1 MITSKFVKTI
11 RIAAITKIVPVIVA
25 LVFMTGLLA
34 MIPSMV
40 QSMVL
45 SRGSTSIMCPGRGCW
60 TRLARRSCSTA
71 PIGPCDGATFMC
83 RLKASGHTD
92 SSMPRIGH
100 STGRR
105 YLSRCQD
112 SGTEAPSNLAKRDDA
127 PTYHKLPRVYI
138 NTSIQRGTRLAM
150 DDDIRH
156 YLSTV
161 LRLSHGDHFRAF
173 NEIDGEFLCELQL
186 STGEGKRKKSS
197 VADAEAIMNLRQV
210 SQQESRFPCILYFSP
225 LKKKERTKLLIEKAV
240 EIGVNR
246 LVPVI
251 CPLTQ
256 VHDTDHVV
264 DSWRQTIIESCEQS
278 ERLTIPQLFP
288 AMHLNKLLSM
298 HFKDVG
304 RRPILVCRERLT
316 SSRPILNVLESL
328 STAVSS
334 ISQYPKLPLPD
345 DNNHGDVGD
354 ELFGVLVGP
363 EGGFGEG
370 DFADALPG
378 QLEYVSLGDNV
389 LRAETAVIYALSVVS
404 AKFP

>member
-1 MITSKFVKTI
+1 VKTV
-11 RIAAITKIVPVIVA
+11 RIAAIKKIVTVIVA

-45 SRGSTSIMCPGRGCW
+45 SRGSTNIIYPGRGCW

-83 RLKASGHTD
+83 RLKASGHT
-92 SSMPRIGH
+92 
-100 STGRR
+100 
-105 YLSRCQD
+105 
-112 SGTEAPSNLAKRDDA
+112 EAPSNLAKRDDP

-240 EIGVNR
+240 EIGVDR

-288 AMHLNKLLSM
+288 AIHLNKLLSM
-298 HFKDVG
+298 HSNDVG

-316 SSRPILNVLESL
+316 SSRPILNVLESI

-334 ISQYPKLPLPD
+334 LSQYPKLPLPD
-345 DNNHGDVGD
+345 NNNHGAVGN

-363 EGGFGEG
+363 
-370 DFADALPG
+370 
-378 QLEYVSLGDNV
+378 
-389 LRAETAVIYALSVVS
+389 
-404 AKFP
+404 